1 MKILIKRISTIT
13 TLDDIDPDDT
23 IYAIKQKIQ
32 EKTGIPVHQQVFVF
46 AGKQLDNKNTL
57 YDYAVKSGD
66 TITLVVQNISQD
78 KTT

>member
-1 MKILIKRISTIT
+1 MKVLIKRISTIT
-13 TLDDIDPDDT
+13 TLDDVDPVDT

-32 EKTGIPVHQQVFVF
+32 EKTGTPVHQQVFIF
-46 AGKQLDNKNTL
+46 RGKQLDNKNTL

-66 TITLVVQNISQD
+66 TITLVVQNNLST

>member
-1 MKILIKRISTIT
+1 MKVLIKRISTIT
-13 TLDDIDPDDT
+13 TLDDIDPVDT

-32 EKTGIPVHQQVFVF
+32 EKNGTPVHQQVFVF
-46 AGKQLDNKNTL
+46 GGKQLDNKNTL

-78 KTT
+78 KTI

>member
-1 MKILIKRISTIT
+1 MKVHIKRVSTIT
-13 TLDDIDPDDT
+13 TLDDVDPSDT

-32 EKTGIPVHQQVFVF
+32 EKNGIPTYQQVFVF

-57 YDYAVKSGD
+57 YDYSVKSGD
-66 TITLVVQNISQD
+66 TITLVVQNNSQD